1 MDAPLETLLKLN
13 NVKYKL
19 PLENFFLTLGYFM
32 FERGFKRGGAGLGKN
47 QKGGLNHY
55 I

>member
-1 MDAPLETLLKLN
+1 MDAPLEPLLKLN

-19 PLENFFLTLGYFM
+19 PMEIFFLTLGYFM
-32 FERGFKRGGAGLGKN
+32 FERGLKGEGGWAKS
-47 QKGGLNHY
+47 KGGLNHY